1 MFDTIR
7 PGDPSYQ
14 ALRHVYTATGSPAQI
29 LRPRSDHDVP
39 AALTHARE
47 HGGPLAIRS
56 GGHGISSRATNDGG
70 VVIDLGLLNRVERLE
85 GRRVRIGAG
94 ARWGQVARAL
104 RPWSLAISSGD
115 SGDVGVGGL
124 ATSGGIGLLGRQFG
138 LTIDHLVAADVVTA
152 DGHLRR
158 ASLQENPDLFWALRG
173 AGANV
178 GVVTAFEF
186 DAAELDLVGYASLGY
201 APADLP
207 EFLDAWAALLDR
219 APREVS
225 AFLYLLGGPQPF
237 AQATVVY
244 AGSDTNAAA
253 RAIEPFGTLP
263 GSLGM
268 RAQLTPYASIVPASG
283 APHAGQQRAST
294 RNGLFGELATPV
306 GQQVTDGLR
315 SGAFG
320 MVQVRS
326 LGGTIND
333 VPSDAT
339 AFAHRHQTFQLTA
352 VADAGATALH
362 TAWAPLRDLADGLYL
377 SFQSEHTQGDLMAAF
392 PEPTLS
398 RLRAI
403 KSHWDPDG
411 VFAQNFDVGVPE
423 LSSDAGID
431 VEPGPVRVSGQV
443 S

>member
-1 MFDTIR
+1 MFDTIQ
-7 PGDPSYQ
+7 PGDPGYQ

-29 LRPRSDHDVP
+29 LRPRSDHDVA

-70 VVIDLGLLNRVERLE
+70 VVIDLGQLNRIERLGE
-85 GRRVRIGAG
+85 RRVRIGAG

-124 ATSGGIGLLGRQFG
+124 ATSGGIGLLGRRFG

-152 DGHLRR
+152 DGRLRR
-158 ASLQENPDLFWALRG
+158 ASPQENPDLFWALRG

-178 GVVTAFEF
+178 GIVTAFELN
-186 DAAELDLVGYASLGY
+186 AAELDLVGHASLGY

-207 EFLDAWAALLDR
+207 EFLEAWAALLDR
-219 APREVS
+219 APREIS
-225 AFLYLLGGPQPF
+225 AFLYLFGGPQPF

-244 AGSDTNAAA
+244 AGSDASAAA
-253 RAIEPFGTLP
+253 RAIEPFNTLP
-263 GSLGM
+263 GALGV

-283 APHAGQQRAST
+283 APHGGQQRAST
-294 RNGLFGELATPV
+294 RNGLFGQLGTPV
-306 GQQVTDGLR
+306 SQLVTDALQ

-320 MVQVRS
+320 MVQIRS
-326 LGGTIND
+326 LGGRIND
-333 VPSDAT
+333 VPPDAT
-339 AFAHRHQTFQLTA
+339 AFAHRHQALQLTA
-352 VADAGATALH
+352 VADAGATALD

-377 SFQSEHTQGDLMAAF
+377 SFQSEHTDGDLMAAF
-392 PEPTLS
+392 PEPALS

-403 KSHWDPDG
+403 KSRWDPDS
-411 VFAQNFDVGVPE
+411 VFAQNFNVRMAPIAAPGSNSSPE
-423 LSSDAGID
+423 
-431 VEPGPVRVSGQV
+431 
-443 S
+443 